1 MRNKTDDLFF
11 ILSMMLV
18 GFVLGYLAANIQM
31 VYQEKNRVF
40 IYEK

>member
-11 ILSMMLV
+11 ILSMLLV
-18 GFVLGYLAANIQM
+18 GFVIGYITANIQM